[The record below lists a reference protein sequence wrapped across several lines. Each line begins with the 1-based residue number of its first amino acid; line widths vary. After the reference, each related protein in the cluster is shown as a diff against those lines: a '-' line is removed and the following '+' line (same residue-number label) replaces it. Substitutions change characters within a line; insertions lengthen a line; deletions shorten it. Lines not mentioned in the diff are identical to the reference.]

1 MAHRS
6 YPNLFAYLK
15 HSGRTQTELAHELG
29 ISVTMVSMLKWGHR
43 QPTLA
48 LALKIADVCHVPL
61 ESLMIRKAS

>member
-1 MAHRS
+1 MAYRS

-43 QPTLA
+43 QPTA
-48 LALKIADVCHVPL
+48 HGRSRTSVT
-61 ESLMIRKAS
+61 SRSSR